1 MSELRSY
8 LEELR
13 AEDLATVSDQVL
25 EEDFAELQRAA
36 QVLKAERL
44 RRLAELDRRRPYL
57 RDGYLSTSTWFARRF
72 GQSHSTAVGDLLLA
86 RALADMPATM
96 QALASGE
103 VSTSVARILAG
114 A

>member
-1 MSELRSY
+1 MSEMRSC

-13 AEDLATVSDQVL
+13 AEDLAEVSDQVL

-36 QVLKAERL
+36 EILEAERL

-72 GQSHSTAVGDLLLA
+72 G
-86 RALADMPATM
+86 
-96 QALASGE
+96 
-103 VSTSVARILAG
+103 
-114 A
+114 